1 MKKIPSV
8 FKIDWTDHK
17 RGQVLD
23 EVNPGCEWVLEGS
36 GYPTRKWDGTA
47 CLIQDGVLYKRYDR
61 KKDKNTDEYK
71 QAPEGWFP
79 AQDPDPITGHWTGWM
94 PIGPNDKWHQ
104 EVLPLVQQ
112 LPDGTYEL
120 VGPKIN
126 GNPEHICMH
135 VLIQHGNMYYDV
147 SDRSRE
153 GLKKFLEENEIEGLV
168 FHHPDGRMAKIK
180 RKDFGIPWPVK
191 EKELE

>member
-71 QAPEGWFP
+71 QEPEGWFA

-120 VGPKIN
+120 VGPKVN

-147 SDRSRE
+147 PDRSRD